1 MLYLNTANGIDTWHS
16 VKPSQAIVA
25 GLYGGEDDSEYEY
38 VEAVPEENSP
48 LEHVDKAAMLLERA
62 NIEYN

>member
-1 MLYLNTANGIDTWHS
+1 MAF
-16 VKPSQAIVA
+16 SQTITSYCRWIV
-25 GLYGGEDDSEYEY
+25 GGEDDSEYEY